1 MPHVRGTVSMARAQ
15 DEDSANSQFF
25 IVFYPRFGLD
35 RNYTNFG
42 RVISNMAAV
51 DAIQRGEPPEH
62 PTYIAQAS
70 IASDNKPPKFT
81 APEKLP
87 QTAANA
93 VAAPAP
99 ADGAALSQSEG
110 Q

>member
-1 MPHVRGTVSMARAQ
+1 MPHVRGTISMARAQ

-25 IVFYPRFGLD
+25 IVFYPHLSLD

-42 RVISNMAAV
+42 RVIANMAAV
-51 DAIQRGEPPEH
+51 DAIQRGEPPEN

-70 IASDNKPPKFT
+70 LASEHKPPKFT
-81 APEKLP
+81 ALEKLP
-87 QTAANA
+87 QAA
-93 VAAPAP
+93 AATPPPSA